1 MDDIGIL
8 ELERPVQL
16 SDTIKTACIGTT
28 SPIKGKRLITSG
40 WGSDTGSSFDSP
52 RFLQG
57 TDMIVASLEECKNA
71 FARNITFN
79 NIFDEVSDKFI
90 CVKDEQLD
98 STVCYG
104 DSGG

>member
-1 MDDIGIL
+1 M

-40 WGSDTGSSFDSP
+40 WGSDTGSSLDSP

-57 TDMIVASLEECKNA
+57 TEMIAISLEECKNA
-71 FARNITFN
+71 YIWGNITN
-79 NIFDEVSDKFI
+79 NGFDEGSNKII
-90 CVKDEQLD
+90 CVKDEQLN

>member
-1 MDDIGIL
+1 M
-8 ELERPVQL
+8 ELERPIQL

-40 WGSDTGSSFDSP
+40 WGSDTGSNLDSP